1 MTQALTQIIRGADK
15 NATHCIIWLHG
26 LGATADDFLPILPY
40 LSLQNSTKIIF
51 PQAPSRAI
59 TVNNGMY
66 MPGWYDIVDFT
77 LRDADTA
84 GIEQSAAQIRA
95 IYQSQID
102 AGIPARQIY
111 FAGFSQGGVIALHL
125 GTRVLCGG
133 ILALSTYLAQ
143 AQELP
148 VAGDAAPAILQMHGH
163 HDPIVNYQL
172 GEKAHEILK
181 SKAYAPVWKSYDMG
195 HEIIAPQISDMAQ
208 WLKAQGL

>member
-1 MTQALTQIIRGADK
+1 MTQALTQITRGADK

-51 PQAPSRAI
+51 PQAPTRAI
-59 TVNNGMY
+59 TVNNGMH

-95 IYQSQID
+95 IYQQQID
-102 AGIPARQIY
+102 TGIPAQQIY

-125 GTRVLCGG
+125 GTRIRCGG
-133 ILALSTYLAQ
+133 ILALSTYLAHPQ
-143 AQELP
+143 DTP
-148 VAGDAAPAILQMHGH
+148 PAGNEAPPILQMHGR

-172 GEKAHEILK
+172 GQQ
-181 SKAYAPVWKSYDMG
+181 AYETLSAKGYAAVWKNYDMG
-195 HEIIAPQISDMAQ
+195 HEVIAPQIADIAQ
-208 WLKAQGL
+208 WLQSQGL

>member
-84 GIEQSAAQIRA
+84 GIEQSAAQSVQFIKA
-95 IYQSQID
+95 KLTPAFLLDKFISQ
-102 AGIPARQIY
+102 A
-111 FAGFSQGGVIALHL
+111 FHK
-125 GTRVLCGG
+125 
-133 ILALSTYLAQ
+133 
-143 AQELP
+143 
-148 VAGDAAPAILQMHGH
+148 AA
-163 HDPIVNYQL
+163 
-172 GEKAHEILK
+172 
-181 SKAYAPVWKSYDMG
+181 
-195 HEIIAPQISDMAQ
+195 
-208 WLKAQGL
+208 